1 MVGAKWGAAT
11 NAGRAALLSSSEQAS
26 YGVIYHNLALV
37 QQLEMEEQ
45 TTWAH
50 LRALEYL
57 NPIPS
62 DAIVPMTMALPEA
75 KLDTWHIGIY
85 FRRSL
90 AFAAQLGIRPG
101 ASPYRGSP
109 SVCLPI
115 DTPRDLAL
123 REIRARVGPG
133 NYFSEP

>member
-1 MVGAKWGAAT
+1 
-11 NAGRAALLSSSEQAS
+11 
-26 YGVIYHNLALV
+26 
-37 QQLEMEEQ
+37 
-45 TTWAH
+45 

-57 NPIPS
+57 NPLPP
-62 DAIVPMTMALPEA
+62 DAIVPLTMALTEA

-90 AFAAQLGIRPG
+90 AFAAKLGIRPG

-115 DTPRDLAL
+115 NTRREAAL
-123 REIRARVGPG
+123 REIRAQVGPA